1 MYSKL
6 IPRAI
11 LFLLLFTGL
20 IAAQE
25 SDKSTVFITTSSVT
39 QIPADNIY
47 FSITLSVQKEDAKKA
62 YDDHKTMEKN
72 LLNIFYEF
80 EISDSN
86 ISYSLLHIRRTP
98 PYSKEK
104 LSYNTR
110 QLVSAKIS
118 DFSKY
123 EPLQLALLSNG
134 IYEYNAKFSS
144 EGNDEWIDR
153 GLQKAIIKATKE
165 AEMTAK
171 NSGKRLGEILEI
183 ESRHSYSS
191 NSDGRMLSTS
201 GVVRGESLIK
211 LPQFVPMRVSLR
223 VRFELLEK
231 E

>member
-25 SDKSTVFITTSSVT
+25 SDKSTVFITTSSDT

-47 FSITLSVQKEDAKKA
+47 FSITLSVQNEDAKKA
-62 YDDHKTMEKN
+62 YGEHKTLEKN
-72 LLNIFYEF
+72 LLNVFDEF

-86 ISYSLLHIRRTP
+86 ISYSLLHIRKTS

-104 LSYNTR
+104 LSYKTR
-110 QLVSAKIS
+110 QLVSAKID

-134 IYEYNAKFSS
+134 IYEYKAKFISD
-144 EGNDEWIDR
+144 GKDEWVDR
-153 GLQKAIIKATKE
+153 GIQKALAKTTNE
-165 AEMTAK
+165 AEMIAK
-171 NSGKRLGEILEI
+171 NSGKKLGKILEI
-183 ESRHSYSS
+183 ESHHSYPSG
-191 NSDGRMLSTS
+191 SDGITAISVQRP
-201 GVVRGESLIK
+201 GGSLID
-211 LPQFVPMRVSLR
+211 LPRFVQLRVSLR